1 MEIGILLPEATLNPL
16 LGWKSW
22 TGDALKNA
30 SNGPA
35 AQLDTLHTLTRLT
48 PQLPC
53 ATRSSM
59 RSGVCVAKLQKKS
72 VLGPSGML
80 RAALVLVNY
89 QRLLSVDATGRAQ
102 RVVHCCETNT
112 EQVWRL
118 VSTLCAQLYIPAC
131 YVQPMSAK
139 P

>member
-22 TGDALKNA
+22 TGNALKNA

-53 ATRSSM
+53 ATHSSM
-59 RSGVCVAKLQKKS
+59 RSGVCVAKLQRKS

-80 RAALVLVNY
+80 KAALVLVNY

-102 RVVHCCETNT
+102 RIVHYCETNT
-112 EQVWRL
+112 EQVW
-118 VSTLCAQLYIPAC
+118 LCAQLYIPAC